1 MEHSS
6 TKLITVPLSL
16 IILPVICLLLLFQL
30 IGVMLNGFNSLH
42 YEGFLCYC
50 FPLQLAQA
58 FMAMTVNQM
67 NWMIEAGGRD
77 SDTVA
82 LPKHNQ

>member
-1 MEHSS
+1 M
-6 TKLITVPLSL
+6 PLSL
-16 IILPVICLLLLFQL
+16 IVSPVICLLLLFQL
-30 IGVMLNGFNSLH
+30 IGLILNGFNSLL

-50 FPLQLAQA
+50 FPLQLAEA

-67 NWMIEAGGRD
+67 NWMIEAGGGG

-82 LPKHNQ
+82 LPRHNQ